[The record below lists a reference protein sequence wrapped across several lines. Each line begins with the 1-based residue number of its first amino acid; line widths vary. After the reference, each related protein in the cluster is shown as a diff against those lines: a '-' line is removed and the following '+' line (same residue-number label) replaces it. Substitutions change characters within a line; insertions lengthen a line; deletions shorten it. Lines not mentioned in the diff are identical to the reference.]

1 MKDQATPPGPCLME
15 NERINKEKILLSQSE
30 TKIENKYCQCK
41 INILKI
47 WYLGSCPQR
56 SLNVLMNMNVPVE
69 NWDAFPC

>member
-1 MKDQATPPGPCLME
+1 VAVRSCVFAGGAC
-15 NERINKEKILLSQSE
+15 QSE
-30 TKIENKYCQCK
+30 AGMEGGCRQCT
-41 INILKI
+41 IGVLKI